1 MDLTQFTNKV
11 INLNLKTQGYY
22 DSDTG
27 KIKSFSKYIFK
38 DSSLV
43 TNTNLNIDRINSTL
57 FTNIDEKIVG
67 IFSAKIPDQSIEGS
81 IKLVEE
87 KITFQSNIL
96 VNMDEIINF
105 GQYLNLEGKES
116 FEIKLVIQDK
126 VSLELVS
133 ELSNTLVQSNINELN
148 KSKNENLKTKIF
160 ISDISLPTYSIENN
174 KFKAFIDSK
183 NNGYFSYGSFFDN

>member
-1 MDLTQFTNKV
+1 M
-11 INLNLKTQGYY
+11 
-22 DSDTG
+22 
-27 KIKSFSKYIFK
+27 
-38 DSSLV
+38 

-87 KITFQSNIL
+87 KITFQSNIS

-105 GQYLNLEGKES
+105 GEYLNLEGKES

-133 ELSNTLVQSNINELN
+133 ELNNTLVQSNINELN

-160 ISDISLPTYSIENN
+160 ISDISLPTIQLKIINLEHLSTIKIMVIFHWELLTMN
-174 KFKAFIDSK
+174 
-183 NNGYFSYGSFFDN
+183 